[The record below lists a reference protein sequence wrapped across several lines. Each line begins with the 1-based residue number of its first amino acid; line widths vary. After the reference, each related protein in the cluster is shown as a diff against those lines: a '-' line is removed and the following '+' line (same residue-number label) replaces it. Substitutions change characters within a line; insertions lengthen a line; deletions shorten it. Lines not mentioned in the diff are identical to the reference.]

1 MVSRID
7 RDAARRAAEAARRTA
22 AEAARKAA
30 EAARKAAE
38 VAAKKAAPKLPRTR
52 PLAKD
57 ELSKG
62 VGRAL
67 RERATK
73 ALGAS
78 GLQSQASSLLTE
90 NATDAK
96 VNCLDLAADRLRQMP
111 ADQRARTDVVFLQ
124 DTRPGKE
131 GASGHVLLREN
142 GKYTDPVTGKS
153 YDSLARFDPDGHYQP
168 RGVVAGKDAHAI
180 LSAPPGSAQRKA
192 ALERAHLPPALQSM
206 MVADSGSGAPTVDQ
220 GKVELALQTIRAD
233 LPLNESQLAGA
244 LTNPNLNQAERNAI
258 IQTLARED
266 GGQLAF
272 FANDASRNNDGGYG
286 GLLKDQ
292 RVIGEALQQAF
303 TDGAITAD
311 DLLRIADTNG
321 AGNGAQR
328 FLAVLQN
335 GGGGTGGT
343 VEALADALWAR
354 DGGDGLDRAA
364 AAIAYSSSPELREA
378 NLNTPEARREA
389 FEALVEFND
398 KAPYEEVGGPLAEQW
413 ERSALASSGR
423 LFTAHAS
430 ELVDYYTGAA
440 DGVARTETLSRFI
453 SQTLFNP
460 DAQGIWMDRRQD
472 LGPAV
477 RAALGNQ
484 ADRFLDA
491 ARSAP
496 AGSLEQERALAQFGR
511 LTASASGGAALALT
525 DYSEQ
530 IRASEES
537 RQQFAGLVSLLVGKT
552 PLGGLPGAGSLSE
565 ALAEKIYDAITEN
578 PERPDQALAGV
589 LYDSFAGRVEAL
601 ATELNQAG
609 LRSAFDSAYSAELL
623 NLQQNLNVNLGGHA
637 D

>member
-1 MVSRID
+1 MVSRVNY
-7 RDAARRAAEAARRTA
+7 DAARRSAEAVRRAA

-38 VAAKKAAPKLPRTR
+38 AARKAAEKKPPVR

-62 VGRAL
+62 FGRAL
-67 RERATK
+67 RENATRV
-73 ALGAS
+73 LGAT
-78 GLQSQASSLLTE
+78 GLQSQASSLLAE
-90 NATDAK
+90 NAADSK

-111 ADQRARTDVVFLQ
+111 QEQRARTDVVFLQ

-131 GASGHVLLREN
+131 GESGHVLLREN
-142 GKYTDPVTGKS
+142 GKFTDPVTGKS
-153 YDSLARFDPDGHYQP
+153 YDSLARFDPEGHYQP
-168 RGVVAGKDAHAI
+168 RGIVSGEDAHAI
-180 LSAPPGSAQRKA
+180 LSAAPGSVERKA
-192 ALERAHLPPALQSM
+192 AIERAQVPPALQSM
-206 MVADSGSGAPTVDQ
+206 MVADSGSGAPTVDE
-220 GKVELALQTIRAD
+220 GKVELALQNIRAD
-233 LPLNESQLAGA
+233 WPMNESQLASA

-266 GGQLAF
+266 GGQLVF
-272 FANDASRNNDGGYG
+272 FANDASRNNDRDYG

-303 TDGAITAD
+303 EDGAVNAD
-311 DLLRIADTNG
+311 DLLRIADANG

-328 FLAVLQN
+328 LLTVLQN
-335 GGGGTGGT
+335 GGGGQGGT

-354 DGGDGLDRAA
+354 NGSDGLDRAA
-364 AAIAYSSSPELREA
+364 AAIAYSSSRELQEA
-378 NLNTPEARREA
+378 NLNTPEERQQA

-398 KAPYEEVGGPLAEQW
+398 KAPYEEIGGPMGQQW

-423 LFTAHAS
+423 LFTSHAN
-430 ELVDYYTGAA
+430 ELVDHYTGAA
-440 DGVARTETLSRFI
+440 DGVGRTETLSRFI

-460 DAQGIWMDRRQD
+460 DAQGIWMDRRQN

-491 ARSAP
+491 ASAAP

-511 LTASASGGAALALT
+511 LTAGVSGGAALALT

-530 IRASEES
+530 IRANEES
-537 RQQFAGLVSLLVGKT
+537 RQQFAGLVSLLVSKT
-552 PLGGLPGAGSLSE
+552 PLASIPGSGSASE
-565 ALAEKIYDAITEN
+565 ALGGAIYDAITEN

-589 LYDSFAGRVEAL
+589 LYDAYTARVEAL

-609 LRSAFDSAYSAELL
+609 LRPAFDSAFAAELA
-623 NLQQNLNVNLGGHA
+623 NLQTNLNVNLGGHA